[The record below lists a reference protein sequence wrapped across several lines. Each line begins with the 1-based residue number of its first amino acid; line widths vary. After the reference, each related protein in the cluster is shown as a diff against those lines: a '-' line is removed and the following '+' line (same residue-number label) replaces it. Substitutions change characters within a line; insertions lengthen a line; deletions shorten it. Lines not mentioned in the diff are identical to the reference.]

1 MIAMRLIPGAT
12 VQVHPSPLKPLN
24 VAYNGRQRYIHAT
37 SISNVYCAITWR
49 TCGYFKP
56 STGGSNRC
64 HCRHNEYGKQESK
77 KKKESRNSLA
87 CVLFRF
93 LPLLGWLALFFL
105 HILCFSFSSSS
116 SSNRFTL
123 HCMYGTH
130 SEFGY
135 ICGTSV
141 RVSKTNSSAGSH
153 IIHIR
158 VLIFVLL
165 L

>member
-1 MIAMRLIPGAT
+1 MRLIPGAT

-77 KKKESRNSLA
+77 KARKKKNREIRLRVYYFAFYRFSDASL
-87 CVLFRF
+87 
-93 LPLLGWLALFFL
+93 
-105 HILCFSFSSSS
+105 SSSYTFCVS
-116 SSNRFTL
+116 RFRLLL
-123 HCMYGTH
+123 HRTD
-130 SEFGY
+130 SLY
-135 ICGTSV
+135 IVCTV
-141 RVSKTNSSAGSH
+141 HIQNSD
-153 IIHIR
+153 
-158 VLIFVLL
+158 IFVAHRCAYPKPTAALAATSYIFVY
-165 L
+165 